1 MMIYVDVDVDA
12 TGAVVDVEA
21 SDDGDACS
29 YVQDHDNVDHA
40 DESHYG
46 EGDGDVEDDGYAVEV
61 VDVDADVYDD
71 KDPVAFQDDD
81 DCLC

>member
-1 MMIYVDVDVDA
+1 MFHVDVDA
-12 TGAVVDVEA
+12 TGAVVDVED
-21 SDDGDACS
+21 SDDGDAFS

-61 VDVDADVYDD
+61 VDVDVYAD